1 MELKFDIDPMIDS
14 AIDNIKDAMGSWD
27 MNSVSVVSVSSHTYG
42 DVVVVSARVADGKVD
57 AITSDCD
64 VELAFELH
72 TCESG
77 EKNTRWLI
85 YVDSV
90 EVSIKHERRI
100 IAYERFYIDETKKI
114 ADFIKKHIIFN

>member
-1 MELKFDIDPMIDS
+1 MELKFDIDPLIDS

-27 MNSVSVVSVSSHTYG
+27 MNSVNVSSNTDG
-42 DVVVVSARVADGKVD
+42 DVVVVSVRVADGKVD

-90 EVSIKHERRI
+90 DVSIKHERRI
-100 IAYERFYIDETKKI
+100 IAYERFDIDETKKI
-114 ADFIKKHIIFN
+114 ADFIKKHIIFI

>member
-1 MELKFDIDPMIDS
+1 MEIKFDIDPMIDS

-27 MNSVSVVSVSSHTYG
+27 MNSVSVVSVSSNTDG
-42 DVVVVSARVADGKVD
+42 DVVVVSVRVADGKVD

-72 TCESG
+72 TC

>member
-27 MNSVSVVSVSSHTYG
+27 MNSV
-42 DVVVVSARVADGKVD
+42 R
-57 AITSDCD
+57 
-64 VELAFELH
+64 
-72 TCESG
+72 
-77 EKNTRWLI
+77 
-85 YVDSV
+85 V
-90 EVSIKHERRI
+90 EVSIKHESRI